1 MVTAARI
8 FQEGQYSK
16 ISKMYLPYV
25 SGATI
30 YLKQGD
36 SDQMVPTHDGW
47 GEYRTA
53 LSFYDAFASG
63 DRRHDWLIVDKV
75 YDAAG
80 NVVASTA
87 DGKLNYPFCRKFI
100 DPNFSGDK
108 TSTRPYLLRYSDV
121 ALTYA
126 EAAGPTVKAYELVN
140 FIRNRAGLGD
150 LEPGLDKET
159 FRERVMDERRF
170 ELAFEGNRCYDLR
183 RWNRLHTDIAEAKGQ
198 GLSAE
203 QMVFYP
209 IPSVESDLNPN
220 L

>member
-1 MVTAARI
+1 M
-8 FQEGQYSK
+8 
-16 ISKMYLPYV
+16 P
-25 SGATI
+25 
-30 YLKQGD
+30 
-36 SDQMVPTHDGW
+36 
-47 GEYRTA
+47 
-53 LSFYDAFASG
+53 
-63 DRRHDWLIVDKV
+63 
-75 YDAAG
+75 
-80 NVVASTA
+80 
-87 DGKLNYPFCRKFI
+87 
-100 DPNFSGDK
+100 
-108 TSTRPYLLRYSDV
+108 
-121 ALTYA
+121 
-126 EAAGPTVKAYELVN
+126 
-140 FIRNRAGLGD
+140 NRAGLGD